1 MRSDAIFP
9 NRFTKVDDLTRPHHW
24 YLTEDDACY
33 FLGEYTAR
41 QGFAYSSTNNLIV
54 NFKKPVDRRGRAE
67 WRYKE
72 RAIGTAASA
81 LRGALNQEGLD
92 KLTFVPVPPSK
103 AKDHPLYD
111 DRLTRMLHAIR
122 RDPPL
127 DVRELVVQTES
138 TDAVHDSDIRRRPEE
153 IEARY
158 AIDET
163 ITESTPSVLAV
174 TDDLLTTGA
183 HFRAMKSI
191 LSVRFPESP
200 VVGLFIARRVPNT
213 ADLTDFDNLDM

>member
-92 KLTFVPVPPSK
+92 QLTFVPVPPSK

-138 TDAVHDSDIRRRPEE
+138 TDAVHDSDIRPRPEE

-163 ITESTPSVLAV
+163 ITESTPSVLGRDRRPPDNGCALPRDEV
-174 TDDLLTTGA
+174 D
-183 HFRAMKSI
+183 SI
-191 LSVRFPESP
+191 RSFS
-200 VVGLFIARRVPNT
+200 GIARGRAVHRT
-213 ADLTDFDNLDM
+213 AGAQHRRPH